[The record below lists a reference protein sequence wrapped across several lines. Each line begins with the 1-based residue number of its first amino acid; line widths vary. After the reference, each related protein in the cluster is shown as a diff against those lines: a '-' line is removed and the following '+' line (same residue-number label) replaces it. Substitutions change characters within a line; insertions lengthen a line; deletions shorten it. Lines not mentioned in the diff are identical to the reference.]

1 MCLNSVT
8 NTQKIWKKTYVLGKN
23 EAAESLPKW
32 KDPKGDTCRLWRGSE
47 MPTQLT
53 VKMNA
58 QVQIDTA
65 GLWIS

>member
-1 MCLNSVT
+1 M
-8 NTQKIWKKTYVLGKN
+8 KKKKKTYVLGKN
-23 EAAESLPKW
+23 EAAESVPKW
-32 KDPKGDTCRLWRGSE
+32 KGPKGDTCRVWRGSE
-47 MPTQLT
+47 MPT